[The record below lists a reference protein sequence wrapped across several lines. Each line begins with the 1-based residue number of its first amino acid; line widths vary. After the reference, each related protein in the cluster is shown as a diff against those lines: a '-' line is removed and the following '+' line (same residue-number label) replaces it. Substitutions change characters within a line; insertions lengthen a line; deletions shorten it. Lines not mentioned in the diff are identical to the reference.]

1 MRPALCPLQA
11 TPAFVR
17 RPEDVERL
25 IWDAT
30 CENNLVAFLPKYRGK
45 KVGIM
50 VKGCDA
56 RAIIGLMQEG
66 QVLRENLRIVG
77 VSCPGVV
84 DPTPVAQK
92 LAIPV
97 EDVEDVSL
105 NDGQVLVGSAACG
118 HG

>member
-1 MRPALCPLQA
+1 MRPARCLCGPRPPLSVSA
-11 TPAFVR
+11 
-17 RPEDVERL
+17 EDVDRL

-50 VKGCDA
+50 VKGCDS
-56 RAIIGLMQEG
+56 RAIVGLMQEG

-84 DPTPVAQK
+84 DPRRVAPSVWPCRWMTSRKRASTGDQ
-92 LAIPV
+92 V
-97 EDVEDVSL
+97 VVGERSL
-105 NDGQVLVGSAACG
+105 
-118 HG
+118 